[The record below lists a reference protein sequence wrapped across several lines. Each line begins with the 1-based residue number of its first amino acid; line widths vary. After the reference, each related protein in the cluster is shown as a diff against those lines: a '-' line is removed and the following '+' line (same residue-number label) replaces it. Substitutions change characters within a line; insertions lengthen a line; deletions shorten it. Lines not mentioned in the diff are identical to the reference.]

1 MRNHRQHTGLP
12 STKPSRAEPF
22 VRHTPYAIRQT
33 ACIIRPPYRHLPLKH
48 TADQSQAKPSRA
60 EPAVYAMW
68 ALNGT
73 LRRTLMP
80 CRRTPPRQL
89 RAAHET
95 GTGPLHGTGTGP
107 PHHGTGPPPHET
119 GTGPPSHETGTGPLD
134 RAAPGN
140 HGEHCPL
147 SAARRH
153 LALPR
158 RLAPPRRLARRCAAW
173 RDGRLPLLQPSAGR
187 PRRLGP
193 TTPSPYSTTCSRRT
207 ATATA
212 TGSSRKS

>member
-1 MRNHRQHTGLP
+1 MNPCEITASTPACRAP
-12 STKPSRAEPF
+12 SQAVPSLS
-22 VRHTPYAIRQT
+22 YAIRQT

-119 GTGPPSHETGTGPLD
+119 GTGPLD
-134 RAAPGN
+134 RAAPGD

-153 LALPR
+153 
-158 RLAPPRRLARRCAAW
+158 LARRCAAW

-187 PRRLGP
+187 RRRLGP

-212 TGSSRKS
+212 TASSRKS